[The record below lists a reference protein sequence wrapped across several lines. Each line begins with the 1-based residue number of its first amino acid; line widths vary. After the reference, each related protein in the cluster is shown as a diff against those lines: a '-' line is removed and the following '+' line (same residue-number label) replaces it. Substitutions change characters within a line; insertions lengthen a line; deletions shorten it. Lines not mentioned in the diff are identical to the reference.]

1 MVPTLERAMN
11 VMRSL
16 GVVVCLT
23 LAVTLALP
31 AAQPPEGAKVEPLW
45 PADTPGIKEAKEQDR
60 PTLML
65 CPAAKD
71 KATGSA
77 VVVCPGGGYG
87 GLAMDHEGFQVA
99 NWLNENGVSAFI
111 LKYRHR
117 GNGFGHPAPLQDA
130 QRAIETVRSRA
141 AEWGVLPDRIGIMGF
156 SAGGHLAST
165 AGTHFHKGMPEAA
178 DPLDRVSC
186 RPDFMI
192 LVYPVITLLDPYT
205 HTGSRDNLLGKDAD
219 PKLVESLSNEKA
231 VTAETAPAFLIMG
244 NPDTVVPAENSLN
257 FVLALRKAK
266 VPLELHIYEQGG
278 HGFGLHTPGT
288 PAAGAGWPD
297 LCLAWMRGRG
307 LLKKAD
313 APAAP
318 K

>member
-1 MVPTLERAMN
+1 MSEIRAF
-11 VMRSL
+11 R
-16 GVVVCLT
+16 VVACVALV
-23 LAVTLALP
+23 LALALP
-31 AAQPPEGAKVEPLW
+31 GVSPVVAAQPPEGAKVEPLW
-45 PADTPGIKEAKEQDR
+45 LADTPGIKEAKEQDR
-60 PTLML
+60 PTLMI

-71 KATGSA
+71 KATGAA

-99 NWLNENGVSAFI
+99 NWLNDNGVSAFI

-130 QRAIETVRSRA
+130 QRAIQTVRSRA
-141 AEWGVLPDRIGIMGF
+141 AEWGVLANRIGIMGF

-165 AGTHFHKGMPEAA
+165 AGTHFHKGKADAA
-178 DPLDRVSC
+178 DALERVSC

-192 LVYPVITLLDPYT
+192 LVYPVITLLEPYT
-205 HTGSRDNLLGKDAD
+205 HGGSRDNLLGKDAD
-219 PKLVESLSNEKA
+219 AKLIESLSNEKQ
-231 VTAETAPAFLIMG
+231 VTAETPPAFLIMG

-278 HGFGLHTPGT
+278 HGFGLKTPGT
-288 PAAGAGWPD
+288 PAPGAGWPD

-307 LLKKAD
+307 LLKQTK
-313 APAAP
+313 
-318 K
+318 

>member
-1 MVPTLERAMN
+1 MN

-16 GVVVCLT
+16 GIVACVT
-23 LAVTLALP
+23 LSVPLALP

-60 PTLML
+60 PTLMI

-71 KATGSA
+71 KANGAA

-87 GLAMDHEGFQVA
+87 GLAMDHEGYQVA
-99 NWLNENGVSAFI
+99 NWLNENGISAFI

-117 GNGFGHPAPLQDA
+117 GTGFGHPAPLDDA
-130 QRAIETVRSRA
+130 QRAIQTVRSRA
-141 AEWGVLPDRIGIMGF
+141 AEWGVQGDRIGIMGF

-165 AGTHFHKGMPEAA
+165 AGTHFHKGKPDAA

-192 LVYPVITLLDPYT
+192 LVYPVISLIEPYT
-205 HTGSRDNLLGKDAD
+205 HGGSRDNLLGKGADAT
-219 PKLVESLSNEKA
+219 LVESLSSERQ
-231 VTAETAPAFLIMG
+231 VTADTPPAFLIQG
-244 NPDTVVPAENSLN
+244 NPDNAVPAENSLY

-266 VPLELHIYEQGG
+266 VPVEMHLYEQGG
-278 HGFGLHTPGT
+278 HGFGLKTPGSP
-288 PAAGAGWPD
+288 PAGGTWPD
-297 LCLAWMRGRG
+297 LCVAWMRTRG

-313 APAAP
+313 AAP
-318 K
+318 GK